1 MKIVL
6 ASTSKFKNNIL
17 DTVKIPHQNIEP
29 KYEEK
34 SNETDVYKYVCELS
48 YGKANSVKKD
58 IQEGIIIGLDTVVV
72 IDEIIVEKPKN
83 IEEAKDNLRKS
94 SNNTTKVITGV
105 TLINVETNEVF
116 TDYQETNVTFNNIR
130 EEDIDY
136 YITNEPDALYASGFI
151 VETIASNFINKIEGS
166 YYNILGVP
174 VEKIYEMLNNMG
186 IYLKDID

>member
-1 MKIVL
+1 MKLIL

-17 DTVKIPHQNIEP
+17 DTVKINHQNIEP
-29 KYEEK
+29 KYKEESK
-34 SNETDVYKYVCELS
+34 EIDVYKYVCELS
-48 YGKANSVKKD
+48 YGKANSIKND
-58 IQEGIIIGLDTVVV
+58 IKEGIIIGLDTVVV
-72 IDEIIVEKPKN
+72 IDDIIVEKPKD

-105 TLINVETNEVF
+105 TLINTESNEAF
-116 TDYQETNVTFNNIR
+116 TDYQETKVTFNTIR
-130 EEDIDY
+130 EDDIDY
-136 YITNEPDALYASGFI
+136 YIENEPDALYASGFI